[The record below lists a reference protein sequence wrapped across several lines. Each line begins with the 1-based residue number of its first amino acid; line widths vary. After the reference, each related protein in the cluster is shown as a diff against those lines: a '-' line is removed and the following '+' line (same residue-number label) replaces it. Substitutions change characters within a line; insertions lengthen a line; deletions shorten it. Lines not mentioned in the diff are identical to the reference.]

1 MMPVMLIL
9 TVYLQSDN
17 DTGYSFRGFM
27 IQARTVADDFP
38 AGYFTNYSTNY
49 HPQCSNDVSVY
60 VTIIYVYT
68 TYIYRQLLPTQII
81 LIRTLQL
88 LFGYRHL

>member
-1 MMPVMLIL
+1 MIPVIYL

-38 AGYFTNYSTNY
+38 VGYFTNYSTNY
-49 HPQCSNDVSVY
+49 HPQCSDDVSVY
-60 VTIIYVYT
+60 ITHNHVC
-68 TYIYRQLLPTQII
+68 L
-81 LIRTLQL
+81 
-88 LFGYRHL
+88 H